1 MVVVG
6 VAGSSSSSSCSRRQ
20 AVVDT
25 AFLEV
30 QATVWVMVRVAAVGM
45 L

>member
-6 VAGSSSSSSCSRRQ
+6 VAGSSSSSCRRQ

-25 AFLEV
+25 AFFEV
-30 QATVWVMVRVAAVGM
+30 QAAVWVMVRVAAVGM